1 MRAGL
6 ATLALVAVVLGTAGV
21 ATRLVERRVATLT
34 PGGVA
39 IGALEYN
46 PLSGRLVLDG
56 VRAHDALG
64 RVVFSA
70 DRVSVRLSPFS
81 LLL

>member
-1 MRAGL
+1 
-6 ATLALVAVVLGTAGV
+6 
-21 ATRLVERRVATLT
+21 
-34 PGGVA
+34 VA

-64 RVVFSA
+64 HVVFSA